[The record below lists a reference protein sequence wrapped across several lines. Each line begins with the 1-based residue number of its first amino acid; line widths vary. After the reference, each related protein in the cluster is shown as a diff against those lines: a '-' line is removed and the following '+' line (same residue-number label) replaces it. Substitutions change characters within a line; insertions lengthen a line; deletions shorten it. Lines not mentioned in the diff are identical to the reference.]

1 LCCGCFCLFFSF
13 VLLLFC
19 LFLVIPWLILA
30 QMLILGGRTEYY
42 EVTRMPGELGI
53 SGGGGGGGGGGGSA
67 SVHSFSD
74 AGNNSSFFS
83 VDDFLCADFTIDLT
97 AEEQDG
103 TLCVS
108 LSVSSCLF

>member
-1 LCCGCFCLFFSF
+1 
-13 VLLLFC
+13 

-53 SGGGGGGGGGGGSA
+53 SGGGGGGGSA

-97 AEEQDG
+97 AEGQDG